1 MQRNFRRSILDVGD
15 FDINQIHYFVGQLL
29 NPLANGGHAAM
40 SARQMGRTHELF
52 ASSSSN
58 SSSSS
63 SSGGRI
69 RIRTQRPDA
78 AAQGEEPN
86 RDSNASSSDEGIADP
101 LGCRPQ

>member
-1 MQRNFRRSILDVGD
+1 MLDVGD

-29 NPLANGGHAAM
+29 NPLANGVNAAM
-40 SARQMGRTHELF
+40 SARQMGRSHELF

-63 SSGGRI
+63 TSGGGGSTSRI
-69 RIRTQRPDA
+69 RISGQRPGA

-86 RDSNASSSDEGIADP
+86 RDSNDSSSDEGNADP